1 MKNKILIIIIITFL
15 IVFVFALYSYKNIFT
30 KEIYPFETDKIIL
43 KNPKE
48 SSSFTLENGFHIE
61 AASDQLLVYFREGV
75 SDEEIKDFV
84 NLIHDHN
91 GYIVGQIPESKV
103 IQIEIEPDEILN
115 LKKELEN
122 ISYIKLIAYNRI
134 VGEDIF
140 ERDMD

>member
-15 IVFVFALYSYKNIFT
+15 IVFVSALYSYKNIFT
-30 KEIYPFETDKIIL
+30 KEIYPFETDNIIL

-48 SSSFTLENGFHIE
+48 VSKFTTESGLIIE

-84 NLIHDHN
+84 NLVHDHN
-91 GYIVGQIPESKV
+91 GYIVGQIPNSKIV
-103 IQIEIEPDEILN
+103 QIKIKPKETLLN
-115 LKKELEN
+115 LKKELGN
-122 ISYIKLIAYNRI
+122 ISYIKLVAYNRI

-140 ERDMD
+140 DE